1 MRYKGGG
8 FLVKSKSSLVKEKMQ
23 HQPNKKYKDL
33 KQKQKAKI
41 ADWMFLE
48 TKRFFRENGR
58 MPVEGEIEELAK
70 SIYEKICSLTI
81 WIPYE
86 ELLKEYIKKLPRYVE
101 RVKEKG
107 AAEMV
112 EEKKE
117 KPVIKTA
124 KRRRKKIETL
134 TEEIEQD
141 ETFYYIAGY
150 TSCGAPY
157 GVTWEEM
164 GLNPYE
170 SIE

>member
-1 MRYKGGG
+1 
-8 FLVKSKSSLVKEKMQ
+8 MQ

-48 TKRFFRENGR
+48 TNRFFKENGKL
-58 MPVEGEIEELAK
+58 PVEGEIEALAK
-70 SIYEKICSLTI
+70 SIYEKICSLAI
-81 WIPYE
+81 QVPYE
-86 ELLKEYIKKLPRYVE
+86 ELLKEYIKKLPRYAE

-107 AAEMV
+107 AAETV

-117 KPVIKTA
+117 KPVVKTA
-124 KRRRKKIETL
+124 KKRRKKIETL

-150 TSCGAPY
+150 TSGGAPY

-164 GLNPYE
+164 EEVETVMEQRYMKAMRD
-170 SIE
+170 